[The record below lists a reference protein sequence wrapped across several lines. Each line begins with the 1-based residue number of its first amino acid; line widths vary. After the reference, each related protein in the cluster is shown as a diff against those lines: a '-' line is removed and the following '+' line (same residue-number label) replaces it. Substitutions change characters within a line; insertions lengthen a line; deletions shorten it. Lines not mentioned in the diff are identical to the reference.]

1 MLRKLILASA
11 SLLALAAAP
20 VTANAQ
26 SPYGF
31 YVGVAGGGV
40 SASADTSALGVPGFG
55 STDLGM
61 KGFTGGGY
69 AGFGIT
75 SSGIYT
81 GIEAQY
87 DFGNG
92 EHNTV
97 LPGFGPLSIG
107 RDHTFGGAGRIGYAF
122 DKETMVFG
130 KVGYAFSHYTAKD
143 VFAGISEKKWQG
155 GLKVGVGVERVH
167 RHRLG
172 MAAFV
177 PNAAGDAF
185 EPCRRPPGQHDMGAV
200 PPECLGDRAA
210 HRAAAAIDHG
220 HLVPQ
225 HPILPPRRG
234 KDDRGTGIPTGLPV
248 GCSDRRFRTG
258 RKAGRSARW
267 TGHCRRRRRCS

>member
-81 GIEAQY
+81 GIEAQC

-155 GLKVGVGVERVH
+155 GLKVGVGVEREIAANFAL
-167 RHRLG
+167 RLDY
-172 MAAFV
+172 
-177 PNAAGDAF
+177 DADF
-185 EPCRRPPGQHDMGAV
+185 AS
-200 PPECLGDRAA
+200 L
-210 HRAAAAIDHG
+210 
-220 HLVPQ
+220 
-225 HPILPPRRG
+225 
-234 KDDRGTGIPTGLPV
+234 KLPV
-248 GCSDRRFRTG
+248 SGINSDIVTQTG
-258 RKAGRSARW
+258 RVGLSYKF
-267 TGHCRRRRRCS
+267 

>member
-40 SASADTSALGVPGFG
+40 SA
-55 STDLGM
+55 
-61 KGFTGGGY
+61 GGGY

-155 GLKVGVGVERVH
+155 GLKVGVGVEREIAANFAL
-167 RHRLG
+167 RLDY
-172 MAAFV
+172 
-177 PNAAGDAF
+177 DADF
-185 EPCRRPPGQHDMGAV
+185 AS
-200 PPECLGDRAA
+200 L
-210 HRAAAAIDHG
+210 
-220 HLVPQ
+220 
-225 HPILPPRRG
+225 
-234 KDDRGTGIPTGLPV
+234 KLPV
-248 GCSDRRFRTG
+248 SGINSDIVTQTG
-258 RKAGRSARW
+258 RVGLSYKF
-267 TGHCRRRRRCS
+267 

>member
-143 VFAGISEKKWQG
+143 VFAGISEKKRQG
-155 GLKVGVGVERVH
+155 GLKVGVGVEREIAANFAL
-167 RHRLG
+167 RLDY
-172 MAAFV
+172 
-177 PNAAGDAF
+177 DADF
-185 EPCRRPPGQHDMGAV
+185 AS
-200 PPECLGDRAA
+200 L
-210 HRAAAAIDHG
+210 
-220 HLVPQ
+220 
-225 HPILPPRRG
+225 
-234 KDDRGTGIPTGLPV
+234 KLPV
-248 GCSDRRFRTG
+248 SGINSDIVTQTG
-258 RKAGRSARW
+258 RVGLSYKF
-267 TGHCRRRRRCS
+267 